1 MTRVAVIGAG
11 YVGLVTGACLAK
23 IGHQVICVDR
33 DSERI
38 EQIRRGTVPFH
49 EPGLD
54 ALLAEVLGSGLF
66 SASTDLAPAVGQ
78 SGVSM
83 IAVGTPS
90 TNGVIDLGAVQAS
103 CREIGEALGPRGDYH
118 VVVVKSTVVPGT
130 TDTVVAAEVMGA
142 SGRSEDSLGI
152 CMNPEFLREGSAVE
166 DVMHPDRIVIGA
178 RSSRAHDVVAGLY
191 RSFDCPV
198 LATNPGNAEM
208 IKYTSNVLLATLIS
222 FSNEIAS
229 VCESRP
235 ELDETTVMNGVHLDR
250 RLTPIGGAGATAPG
264 VLSYLR
270 AGIGYGG
277 SCLPKDL
284 AALRSHAEASGVE
297 TPLLDAVA
305 EVNAVRP
312 ARIVDM
318 LAQMLG
324 GLQDK
329 VVTVLGLAFKPHTDD
344 VRCSP
349 SFALIDG
356 LRDGGANV
364 RAHDPQALAGA
375 APRLDGNAAMC
386 GDPVLALRGADA
398 AIIATAWP
406 EYRELPW
413 PEICSAMRTPI
424 ILDGR
429 GFLSALKWP
438 DDVVYQRIGRA
449 ANGEFGSS

>member
-191 RSFDCPV
+191 RSFDCPL
-198 LATNPGNAEM
+198 LATNPSNAEM

-222 FSNEIAS
+222 FSNEIAAI
-229 VCESRP
+229 CEGRP
-235 ELDETTVMNGVHLDR
+235 ELDETMVMKGVHLDR
-250 RLTPIGGAGATAPG
+250 RLTPLPGQGAIAPG

-284 AALRSHAEASGVE
+284 AALRSHAQAAGVE

-305 EVNAVRP
+305 EVNAQRP
-312 ARIVDM
+312 GRIVA
-318 LAQMLG
+318 LLGQMLG
-324 GLQDK
+324 GLQGK
-329 VVTVLGLAFKPHTDD
+329 VVTVLGLAFKPDTDD
-344 VRCSP
+344 VRDSP
-349 SFALIDG
+349 SFALIDA
-356 LRDGGANV
+356 LRAGGASV
-364 RAHDPQALAGA
+364 R
-375 APRLDGNAAMC
+375 
-386 GDPVLALRGADA
+386 
-398 AIIATAWP
+398 
-406 EYRELPW
+406 
-413 PEICSAMRTPI
+413 
-424 ILDGR
+424 
-429 GFLSALKWP
+429 
-438 DDVVYQRIGRA
+438 
-449 ANGEFGSS
+449 